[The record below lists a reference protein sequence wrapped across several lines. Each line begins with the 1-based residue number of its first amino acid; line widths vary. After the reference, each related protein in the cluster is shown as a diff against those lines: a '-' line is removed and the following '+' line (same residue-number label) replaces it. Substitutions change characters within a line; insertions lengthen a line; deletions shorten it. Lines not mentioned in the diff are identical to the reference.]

1 MALST
6 AQLATMVTKAKL
18 FLRLSDDDTIL
29 QQDGIAVYHD
39 KSASATAA
47 TVQVT
52 DASVILVITG
62 GANAGTDTLTL
73 ADIANNTLTKLVGVI
88 NTLAKGWVA
97 NLVGQADIDSDL
109 LTRQVAT
116 DAYGQSA
123 ENILIYENE
132 ELIELLITNSLDR
145 VESDANRE
153 FISATYTEVYDT
165 PRDTGELILRQ
176 PEVTDVTRVALS
188 VESVMRVKYTGTDSH
203 ATIEVTDTAVTA
215 RSRVGATI
223 TQTISTFVSNV
234 DVSDMATAVAAI
246 PNWTATR
253 ITDAPSAYFVR
264 KGVQDVNGVEVSLD
278 AWEDWGGTY
287 EVDFTAGIIEFRA
300 SFVSDWLG
308 GIGGKLFVEYIA
320 GFTDLPADI
329 EQLILEMVKAAWDL
343 SQKDFSVSEETLGD
357 YAYKLAEG
365 GVSVTR
371 PEWRMTIDRYKR
383 MVA

>member
-1 MALST
+1 
-6 AQLATMVTKAKL
+6 MVTKAKL

-39 KSASATAA
+39 KSVSATAA

-62 GANAGTDTLTL
+62 GGNAGTDTLTL
-73 ADIANNTLTKLVGVI
+73 ADAANDTLAELVTVI
-88 NTLAKGWVA
+88 NALAKGWVA

-153 FISATYTEVYDT
+153 FISTSYQEIYDS

-176 PEVTDVTRVALS
+176 PNVTQVNRIAVSTENSLRA
-188 VESVMRVKYTGTDSH
+188 KYNGAASH
-203 ATIEVTDTAVTA
+203 ATIEVSEAVGLA
-215 RSRVGATI
+215 VSARLLHLRSRIGENETLDSFVFSANGLISQLVTGINTASDWTGTTVLEGPSRYLVLKGA
-223 TQTISTFVSNV
+223 Q
-234 DVSDMATAVAAI
+234 
-246 PNWTATR
+246 
-253 ITDAPSAYFVR
+253 DA
-264 KGVQDVNGVEVSLD
+264 KDVEVTLES
-278 AWEDWGGTY
+278 WENWGGTY
-287 EVDFTAGIIEFRA
+287 EVDYIAGIVEFRA
-300 SFVSDWLG
+300 SWASDWVWGASGRVL
-308 GIGGKLFVEYIA
+308 VEYTA
-320 GFTDLPADI
+320 GFQNLPADI
-329 EQLILEMVKAAWDL
+329 EQLVLEMVKAAWDL